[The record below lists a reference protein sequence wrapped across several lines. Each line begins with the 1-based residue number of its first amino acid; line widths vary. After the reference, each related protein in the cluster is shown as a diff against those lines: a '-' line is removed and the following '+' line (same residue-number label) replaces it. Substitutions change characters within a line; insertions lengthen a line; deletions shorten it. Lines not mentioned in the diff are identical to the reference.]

1 MIDIRIPSRVE
12 VRAVLLVAAFALAS
26 CAGTSGKW
34 TKAGIGEEARATDL
48 EECQLF
54 GQAAGLSAINQA
66 DNTYVGI
73 SSTGQLT
80 TTQLPGTGALG
91 YAEQGDAFARCM
103 KSRGYRRTA
112 AP

>member
-1 MIDIRIPSRVE
+1 MIDIRFPPRVE
-12 VRAVLLVAAFALAS
+12 VRAVLLVAAFALAA

-34 TKAGIGEEARATDL
+34 TKAGIGAETRATDL
-48 EECQLF
+48 EECRLF

-80 TTQLPGTGALG
+80 TIQLPGTGALS
-91 YAEQGDAFARCM
+91 YAEQGDAFTRCM
-103 KSRGYRRTA
+103 ESRGYRHTA
-112 AP
+112 GQ